1 MIEVLAPAGGV
12 DSFKAAVLSGADAV
26 YFGAGNFNARR
37 NAKNFTTEDVR
48 QCAAFA
54 RVRGVKTYLTLNT
67 LLGDNE
73 LKAALDTA
81 LMAAECGIDAL
92 IVQDL
97 GLAKL
102 LRKYLPN
109 MPIHASTQMS
119 VHSAESL
126 SLLKEMGFSR
136 VVVAREMDKESLQKL
151 CKEATR
157 LGIEVEAFVHGALCM
172 CLSGQCY
179 LSSVLGGRSGN
190 RGLCAQPCRLPFG
203 VKNGTGHDLSLKDM
217 SYISHIT
224 EMRDM
229 GVTSFKIEGR
239 MKRPEYVAAAVT
251 AVKNAVLGKPVTPEI
266 KELLSGIFS
275 RSGHTDGYYKNA
287 LGVGM
292 FGTRTD
298 SDEKLSQKLINSA
311 HELYRREIGRVEVLA
326 EVAIKKNEQVS
337 LTLRDN
343 DKNSVTVFG
352 EPPETALNREINGDF
367 VAEKLQKCGGTP
379 FIMGDVKCEID
390 GGLAVSG
397 AMLNELRRNAL
408 LLLSEKRAEYDGSA
422 VKDNTVS
429 EFELEKHN
437 VRDVLPKAI
446 AYFRNSDQIPKDL
459 SGVSAVILP
468 CETDFS
474 KVNIPQNIPVLAD
487 IPRGILHNIDSVL
500 RQLQSAKENGVKA
513 AVCGNLAGF
522 RLAQKVGLVTVS
534 GFGMNVFNTESV
546 KAVAD
551 FGAKATVL
559 SFEMSLDD
567 AVHCGGNIPK
577 GIISYGRLPLM
588 LVRNC
593 PNKNG
598 AGCKNCN
605 GKSTITDRKG
615 IEFPIMCR
623 GEFSEVFNSRPLWLF
638 DRKKEMRGL
647 DFEVLNFTDE
657 TPERCQEVLSA
668 YRKNL
673 SPDTD
678 FTRGLY
684 FREVY

>member
-12 DSFKAAVLSGADAV
+12 DSFEAAVLSGADAV

-48 QCAAFA
+48 KCAAFA

-73 LKAALDTA
+73 LSSALDTA
-81 LMAAECGIDAL
+81 LMAAECGVDAL

-102 LRKYLPN
+102 LREHLPN

-126 SLLKEMGFSR
+126 PLLKEMGFSR
-136 VVVAREMDKESLQKL
+136 VVVAREMDKKSLERL
-151 CKEATR
+151 CKEAKR
-157 LGIEVEAFVHGALCM
+157 LGLEVEAFVHGALCM

-217 SYISHIT
+217 SYISHIA

-239 MKRPEYVAAAVT
+239 MKRPEYVAATVT
-251 AVKNAVLGKPVTPEI
+251 AVKNAVLGQIVSAEI

-275 RSGHTDGYYKNA
+275 RSGHTDGYYRNV
-287 LGVGM
+287 LGKEM
-292 FGTRTD
+292 FGIRTD

-311 HELYRREIGRVEVLA
+311 HELYRREIGRVEVSA
-326 EVAIKKNEQVS
+326 EVIIKKNEQVA
-337 LTLRDN
+337 LTVRDN
-343 DKNSVTVFG
+343 DGNSVTVLG
-352 EPPETALNREINGDF
+352 EVPETALNREITPDF
-367 VAEKLQKCGGTP
+367 VAEKLKKCGGTS
-379 FIMGDVKCEID
+379 FLMGEVKCEIN
-390 GGLAVSG
+390 GGLSVSG
-397 AMLNELRRNAL
+397 ATLNELRREAL
-408 LLLSEKRAEYDGSA
+408 SFLCEKRAEYDGSA
-422 VKDNTVS
+422 VKNNTVS
-429 EFELEKHN
+429 EFKIGKHIPQN
-437 VRDVLPKAI
+437 VLPKAV
-446 AYFRNSDQIPKDL
+446 AYFRNLEQIPYDL
-459 SGVSAVILP
+459 SGISAVILP
-468 CETDFS
+468 SETDFS
-474 KVNIPQNIPVLAD
+474 KVNIPKSIPVLAD
-487 IPRGILHNIDSVL
+487 IPRGILRNTDLILH
-500 RQLQSAKENGVKA
+500 QLQSAKENGVKA
-513 AVCGNLAGF
+513 VVCGNLAGF
-522 RLAQKVGLVTVS
+522 GLAREVGLPTVG

-546 KAVAD
+546 KTVAD

-559 SFEMSLDD
+559 SFEMSLED
-567 AVHCGGNIPK
+567 AVHCGGEIPK

-598 AGCKNCN
+598 LGCKNCD
-605 GKSTITDRKG
+605 GRTTITDRKG

-623 GEFSEVFNSRPLWLF
+623 GEFSEMFNSRPVWLF
-638 DRKKEMRGL
+638 DRKKEMTGL

-657 TPERCQEVLSA
+657 TPERCDEILNL
-668 YRKNL
+668 YRKNA

>member
-429 EFELEKHN
+429 EFEFEKHN

>member
-136 VVVAREMDKESLQKL
+136 VVVAREMDRESLQKL

-217 SYISHIT
+217 SYISHIA

-367 VAEKLQKCGGTP
+367 VSEKLKKCGGTP
-379 FIMGDVKCEID
+379 FIMGEVNCDIES
-390 GGLAVSG
+390 GLSVSG

-408 LLLSEKRAEYDGSA
+408 SLLGEKRAEYDGSA

-513 AVCGNLAGF
+513 VVCGNSASF
-522 RLAQKVGLVTVS
+522 SLAQKVGLPVVS

>member
-1 MIEVLAPAGGV
+1 MIEVLAPAGSV

-26 YFGAGNFNARR
+26 YFGVGDFNARR

-48 QCAAFA
+48 QCVAFA

-73 LKAALDTA
+73 LSLALNTA
-81 LMAAECGIDAL
+81 LMAAECGVDAL

-102 LRKYLPN
+102 LREHLPN

-126 SLLKEMGFSR
+126 PLLKEMGFSR
-136 VVVAREMDKESLQKL
+136 VVVAREMDKKSLERL
-151 CKEATR
+151 CNEAKN

-172 CLSGQCY
+172 CLSGQCD

-217 SYISHIT
+217 SYISHIA

-251 AVKNAVLGKPVTPEI
+251 AVKNAVLGQPVSAEI

-275 RSGHTDGYYKNA
+275 RSGHTDGYYKNV
-287 LGVGM
+287 LGKEM
-292 FGTRTD
+292 FGVRTD

-311 HELYRREIGRVEVLA
+311 HELYRREIGRA
-326 EVAIKKNEQVS
+326 EVSAEIIIKKNEQVS
-337 LTLRDN
+337 LTVRDN
-343 DKNSVTVFG
+343 DGNSVTVLG
-352 EPPETALNREINGDF
+352 EVPETALNREIDSDF
-367 VAEKLQKCGGTP
+367 VSEKLKKCGGTP
-379 FIMGDVKCEID
+379 FIMGDVKCHID
-390 GGLAVSG
+390 VGLAVSG

-408 LLLSEKRAEYDGSA
+408 SLLSEKRAEYDGSA
-422 VKDNTVS
+422 TKNNTVS
-429 EFELEKHN
+429 DFKVGKHTPKN
-437 VRDVLPKAI
+437 VLPKAV
-446 AYFRNSDQIPKDL
+446 AYFRNIEQIPNDL
-459 SGVSAVILP
+459 SGISAVILP
-468 CETDFS
+468 CETDFR
-474 KVNIPQNIPVLAD
+474 KVKIPQNIPVLAD
-487 IPRGILHNIDSVL
+487 IPRGILHNTDLIL
-500 RQLQSAKENGVKA
+500 QQLQSAKENGVKS

-522 RLAQKVGLVTVS
+522 KLAQKVGLATVS

-546 KAVAD
+546 KAVEK

-559 SFEMSLDD
+559 SFETSLDD
-567 AVHCGGNIPK
+567 AVHCGGDIPK

-598 AGCKNCN
+598 TGCKNCN

-615 IEFPIMCR
+615 IEFPIMCK
-623 GEFSEVFNSRPLWLF
+623 GEFSEIFNSRPVWLF
-638 DRKKEMRGL
+638 DRKKEMTGL
-647 DFEVLNFTDE
+647 DFEVLMFTDE
-657 TPERCQEVLSA
+657 TPERCQEVLNL
-668 YRKNL
+668 YRKNA